1 MWVLRPA
8 PKATKQYYT
17 NTGIS
22 PNCRSPSSKLLS
34 CRKRYRRV
42 RRMPHAPW
50 PPSSSS
56 ARRSRP
62 RSAAPPRLPLLL
74 ALQDTSS
81 QLWHTSA
88 SGSASSGYLRTRY
101 HQALGVRRLL
111 CLGGDRAQESG
122 ASRQSQVSS
131 NGTLR
136 GLRHPFPPPL
146 ARLLVSPRSRGG
158 RTSAAAHPIKH
169 AVYS

>member
-1 MWVLRPA
+1 MWALQPA
-8 PKATKQYYT
+8 PEATKQDYT
-17 NTGIS
+17 NTDIS

-34 CRKRYRRV
+34 CRKRYHRV
-42 RRMPHAPW
+42 RWMPHAPW

-74 ALQDTSS
+74 ALQDPSS
-81 QLWHTSA
+81 QLWHTPA
-88 SGSASSGYLRTRY
+88 SGSASSGYLRTRH

-122 ASRQSQVSS
+122 ASRRSRVSS

-136 GLRHPFPPPL
+136 GLRHPSRPPL
-146 ARLLVSPRSRGG
+146 VYRLASPAPAAGG
-158 RTSAAAHPIKH
+158 RAQQLTR
-169 AVYS
+169 